1 MYKLHGYQ
9 TQNNRKALYV
19 IEELGLPYEFHFVDL
34 FKGEHKTE
42 AFLKMN
48 PLGKVPVLEHGGKY
62 LFESGAICRYLAN
75 QEESSLFPNDKF
87 QRAVIDQWM
96 EFFTNH
102 LGFWL
107 NTLFFQRILKVQAR
121 MGETNVEKCDEAE
134 KFLIPQLKVLNSELS
149 KNKYI
154 AGNELTIADLVA
166 YAYIEQM
173 DVLKMSLSDYPKISA
188 WKEEISKRD
197 SIKKVNSL
205 FS

>member
-9 TQNNRKALYV
+9 TQNNKKALYV
-19 IEELGLPYEFHFVDL
+19 LEELGLNYEFIYIDL

-42 AFLKMN
+42 YFLKMN
-48 PLGKVPVLEHGGKY
+48 PLGKVPVLEHDKRF

-75 QEESSLFPNDKF
+75 QEENTLFPKDSY

-102 LGFWL
+102 LGLWI
-107 NTLFFQRILKVQAR
+107 NTLFFQRVLKVENK
-121 MGETNVEKCDEAE
+121 MGDTNEEKCLEAE
-134 KFLIPQLKVLNSELS
+134 KFLPPQLKVLNVELS

-154 AGNELTIADLVA
+154 SGENLTIADLVA
-166 YAYIEQM
+166 FAYIEQIDKLDM
-173 DVLKMSLSDYPKISA
+173 TLEEYPSLLK

-205 FS
+205 FQ